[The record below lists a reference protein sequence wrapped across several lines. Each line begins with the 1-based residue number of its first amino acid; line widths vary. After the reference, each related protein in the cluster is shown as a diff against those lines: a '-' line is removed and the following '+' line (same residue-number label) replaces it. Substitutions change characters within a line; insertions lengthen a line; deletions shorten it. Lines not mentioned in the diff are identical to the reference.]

1 MHAIINYEKIIEA
14 ICYVK
19 GIKSHESTK
28 ILKNRDCKYVLFLLI
43 KKYKCIDTE
52 NTYKDFLVW
61 NKRVMSYGLKKAQ
74 ERFFFNKEFREMYF
88 QIENKLDGLN

>member
-1 MHAIINYEKIIEA
+1 MHAIIDYDKIIEA

-19 GIKSHESTK
+19 GIKRHESLK

-43 KKYKCIDTE
+43 KKYKCKDVE
-52 NTYKDFLVW
+52 NDYKDFLVS
-61 NKRVMSYGLKKAQ
+61 NKRVMSYGLRKAE

-88 QIENKLDGLN
+88 QIENTIEGLN